1 MVSIRGSVDGGS
13 DLSSMSRT
21 PHELA
26 IHVDGV
32 SKRFQLGSY
41 SEYSRL
47 TEVATQAAA
56 SWLRQALGR
65 NTARSGAA
73 AVAAARRGDAR
84 FDSEGFWALR
94 DVHFTVAQ
102 SEVVGVI
109 GHNGAGK
116 STLLKILSRI
126 VTPTRGRVG
135 VRGRVGSLLEVGTGF
150 HPELTGRENIFLN
163 GAILGLKRADIRK
176 RFDEIVAFAEVEPF
190 LDTPVKRYSS
200 GMTVR
205 LGFSVAAHL
214 EPDVLIIDEVLSV
227 GDQAFQRKCMGKA
240 SELGTQG
247 RTVLVVSHN
256 LAAIANMCSR
266 AVLLDQGSLV
276 ADAAPA
282 KVIERYLTSMNPME
296 GVVRWSADQAPS
308 SSHIR
313 LRSIAVLGTASDT
326 PTPQVDIDAE
336 IGVVVEYEVLSPGT
350 QNTVQILLKDE
361 SGVHVLTTA
370 NAPSMNSASD
380 ATYGVP
386 LEPGVYRTLC
396 RFPPNFLN
404 DTRYLV
410 SVNLGT
416 EIGKPAIALD
426 AVLSFLVHDTGAMR
440 KEYLGSWT
448 GPVVRPRLAWTTQGP
463 LPAATDRENRPE

>member
-1 MVSIRGSVDGGS
+1 MARNQS
-13 DLSSMSRT
+13 D
-21 PHELA
+21 LA

-32 SKRFQLGSY
+32 SKRFQVGSY

-47 TEVATQAAA
+47 TEVASQAAA
-56 SWLRQALGR
+56 AWLRRLLGR
-65 NTARSGAA
+65 GVSKQRSAD
-73 AVAAARRGDAR
+73 VAAARRGDIR
-84 FDSEGFWALR
+84 FDAGGFWALR
-94 DVHFTVAQ
+94 DIHFTVSQ

-126 VTPTRGRVG
+126 VTPTHGRVG

-163 GAILGLKRADIRK
+163 GAILGLRRSDIRK
-176 RFDEIVAFAEVEPF
+176 RFEEIVAFAEVEPF

-240 SELGTQG
+240 TELGTQG

-266 AVLLDQGSLV
+266 AVLLDQGTLV
-276 ADAAPA
+276 ADDVPA
-282 KVIERYLTSMNPME
+282 RVIERYLTSTSPME
-296 GVVRWSADQAPS
+296 GVIRWEADRAPRS
-308 SSHIR
+308 SSVR
-313 LRSIAVLGTASDT
+313 LRRVAILGTASDT
-326 PTPQVDIDAE
+326 PTPQVDIDSE
-336 IGVVVEYEVLSPGT
+336 IGVMVEYEVMVDGAE
-350 QNTVQILLKDE
+350 NTVQIVLKDD
-361 SGVHVLTTA
+361 SGVHVLTSA

-380 ATYGVP
+380 TSYGAA

-404 DTRYLV
+404 DTRYF
-410 SVNLGT
+410 VNIHLGP
-416 EIGKPAIALD
+416 ELGKPTISLD
-426 AVLSFLVHDTGAMR
+426 SVLSFVVHDTGAMR
-440 KEYLGSWT
+440 KEYLGPWS
-448 GPVVRPRLAWTTQGP
+448 GPVIRPRLAWSTQGP
-463 LPAATDRENRPE
+463 WPSGAVAEEGLPVAE

>member
-1 MVSIRGSVDGGS
+1 
-13 DLSSMSRT
+13 MSN
-21 PHELA
+21 PYELA

-32 SKRFQLGSY
+32 SKRFRLGSTT
-41 SEYSRL
+41 EYSRL
-47 TEVATQAAA
+47 TEVAAQSISAWVRRLLGARPGRSSIAA
-56 SWLRQALGR
+56 SQ
-65 NTARSGAA
+65 SG
-73 AVAAARRGDAR
+73 DSR
-84 FDSEGFWALR
+84 FCEDGFWALR
-94 DVHFTVAQ
+94 DIHFSVSQ

-126 VTPTRGRVG
+126 VTPTLGRVG

-163 GAILGLKRADIRK
+163 GAILGLKRSEIRR
-176 RFDEIVAFAEVEPF
+176 RFDEIVAFAEIEPF

-240 SELGTQG
+240 SELGMQG

-256 LAAIANMCSR
+256 LAAVANMCSR
-266 AVLLDQGSLV
+266 AVLLDGGKLV
-276 ADAAPA
+276 VDDVPGR
-282 KVIERYLTSMNPME
+282 VIERYLASMNPME
-296 GVVRWSADQAPS
+296 GIVRWDPSNAPGTAA
-308 SSHIR
+308 IR
-313 LRSIAVLGTASDT
+313 LRSIAVVGTLSET

-336 IGVVVEYEVLSPGT
+336 IAVVVEYEVLVGGT
-350 QNTVQILLKDE
+350 ANTVQILLRDE

-380 ATYGVP
+380 ATFGVP
-386 LEPGVYRTLC
+386 LDAGVYRTRC
-396 RFPPNFLN
+396 QFPPNFLN

-410 SVNLGT
+410 SVNLGP
-416 EIGKPAIALD
+416 EIGKPSIALD
-426 AVLSFLVHDTGAMR
+426 SVLSFLVHDTGAMR
-440 KEYLGSWT
+440 KEYLGSWS
-448 GPVVRPRLAWTTQGP
+448 GPVVRPRLAWTTHGP
-463 LPAATDRENRPE
+463 LPSCVPRSRLGL